1 MELDFSILKSLRKLK
16 KITLKDLA
24 EGTGVSIQALTKL
37 ENNKTNPTL
46 ETIKSICNFLKIDV
60 TSLIQWAEIGH
71 PRRYNGEKV
80 IKEDHTYYSFKVNN
94 VIATFIEMQA
104 GGKGVKTINHT
115 LDYEACYVISGKVNV
130 VINNEVYLLNTGE
143 VLLFD
148 CIYNHHY
155 EAVEDSKFIV
165 LVIPKKTEEVLR
177 IANPFEPKKRKKREN
192 KENNIEEKVEENKN
206 E

>member
-1 MELDFSILKSLRKLK
+1 
-16 KITLKDLA
+16 
-24 EGTGVSIQALTKL
+24 
-37 ENNKTNPTL
+37 
-46 ETIKSICNFLKIDV
+46 
-60 TSLIQWAEIGH
+60 
-71 PRRYNGEKV
+71 
-80 IKEDHTYYSFKVNN
+80 
-94 VIATFIEMQA
+94 MQA